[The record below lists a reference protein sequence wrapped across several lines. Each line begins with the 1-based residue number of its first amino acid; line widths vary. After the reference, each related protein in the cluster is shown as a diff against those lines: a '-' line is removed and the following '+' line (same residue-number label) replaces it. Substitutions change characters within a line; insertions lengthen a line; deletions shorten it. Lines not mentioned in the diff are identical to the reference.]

1 MHEGTRCTKERGA
14 RSSIH
19 ARTRESSTS
28 TSTQTQTRT
37 RTRRERVTT
46 LDSTDH
52 RCGDDAATARDRDR
66 DRGGSGEDA
75 RWVRGLY
82 NRRLPRA
89 WKSIRLKTEYKSV
102 AQ

>member
-1 MHEGTRCTKERGA
+1 MHEGTRCAKERGA
-14 RSSIH
+14 RASIH

-52 RCGDDAATARDRDR
+52 RCGDDAATDRDCDR
-66 DRGGSGEDA
+66 DRGGVGGGREVGAWSLQQTPPA
-75 RWVRGLY
+75 RVEINQAK
-82 NRRLPRA
+82 NR
-89 WKSIRLKTEYKSV
+89 V
-102 AQ
+102 

>member
-28 TSTQTQTRT
+28 TSTQTRT

-52 RCGDDAATARDRDR
+52 RCGDDAATDRDCDR
-66 DRGGSGEDA
+66 DRGGVGGGREVGAWSLQQTPPA
-75 RWVRGLY
+75 RVEINQAK
-82 NRRLPRA
+82 NR
-89 WKSIRLKTEYKSV
+89 V
-102 AQ
+102 

>member
-19 ARTRESSTS
+19 ARTRESSRS
-28 TSTQTQTRT
+28 TSTRTRT

-52 RCGDDAATARDRDR
+52 RCGDDAATDRDCDR
-66 DRGGSGEDA
+66 DRGGSEEDA